1 MPTPPET
8 FRGVRSFVPWKND
21 HILKWTLPSLTID
34 PTAVTIQSGPNTWAV
49 AWPDISLVVADPKG
63 ILVKRKDG
71 TAGRF
76 KASKRT
82 IRSVVRLLNDMHVP
96 YSSSATS
103 TYWMVTADR
112 DSS

>member
-1 MPTPPET
+1 M
-8 FRGVRSFVPWKND
+8 RSFVPWKD
-21 HILKWTLPSLTID
+21 SHILKWTFPLLTID
-34 PTAVTIQSGPNTWAV
+34 RTAVTIQSGSNAWTV
-49 AWPDISLVVADPKG
+49 AWSDISVIVADPKG

-82 IRSVVRLLNDMHVP
+82 IQSVVRVLNDMQVP